1 MKYLKDARV
10 RCLWNGAY
18 VHAKYVVVDDNGV
31 VEMGTT
37 QQKMV
42 THVQN
47 VVITWDVPT
56 ENKKAEPPA
65 RGDEL
70 SGPPKAGA
78 RLRL

>member
-1 MKYLKDARV
+1 MKYLKNATV
-10 RCLWNGAY
+10 QCLWNSAR

-31 VEMGTT
+31 VELGTA

-47 VVITWDVPT
+47 VVITWDVPV
-56 ENKKAEPPA
+56 EKDAKSPV
-65 RGDEL
+65 RGDEV
-70 SGPPKAGA
+70 SGPAEAGA

>member
-1 MKYLKDARV
+1 MKYLKDATV
-10 RCLWNGAY
+10 KCLWNGAQ
-18 VHAKYVVVDDNGV
+18 VHAEYVVVDDNGL

-47 VVITWDVPT
+47 VVITWDVPV
-56 ENKKAEPPA
+56 ENKKADPPAWSDRPEPPEA
-65 RGDEL
+65 GD
-70 SGPPKAGA
+70 